1 MINNLK
7 DLDALFKLCRK
18 RGIPEMEISGIKF
31 KVGDLPKEGARA
43 GDDTETDSDNP
54 YGDFPD
60 RVLTN
65 EELIYY
71 SSGGAQGTAPPEVG
85 KQ

>member
-31 KVGDLPKEGARA
+31 KVGDLPKERTG
-43 GDDTETDSDNP
+43 GSDDTEADSDNP
-54 YGDFPD
+54 YGEFPD

-65 EELIYY
+65 EELMFY
-71 SSGGAQGTAPPEVG
+71 SSGGAQGTAPPEVE